1 MAISIVLA
9 LMASFMVILSGAA
22 PASAA
27 TPEYEI
33 DGRWVDQPASVERG
47 EPVVAEWRFNVN
59 DADEPPSNEPV
70 DNVTATFTVEKAFFD
85 EIPDLCKTTD
95 VEPPSS
101 ISEDGMT
108 LTCNFGTVNMGTAIV
123 VQTPVVANGITGE
136 EIVLDGTSPGGE
148 TVELPP
154 IEIVNPFVMDLQWT
168 GISDYELWDD
178 PYDPHYVDVDLQW
191 SLRLG
196 EGSDPGPDT
205 VTYRL
210 NVGTTDGSPV
220 EVGFHPSNAGQE
232 DNWGL
237 QGCTEFDFAQADGHP
252 WSHAPGHPQSTQF
265 VESCT
270 LTEVSPGVFDLTLA
284 GINYDLLNA
293 PERDSTGNPLPPNW
307 NYVASGSVWFRV
319 RTDSAGSINLSMRN
333 QPTYTAPTGQ
343 TYTETL
349 PNNASNKIYT
359 LPGGFR
365 AGYWRPYTNSGGTPN
380 DNTYRV
386 PADTTVMQ
394 WVNSVWDGDQV
405 EPNAPYGS
413 CLVFDTQYAKAVAPP
428 ADAPFAQIRGL
439 IRQGNPGWP
448 DQSGQP
454 LDNPPPIEYHTGGV
468 GDPDQFNCFTGGGW
482 STTPPA
488 DIGTVTAVRIRY
500 PHDLPRQE
508 GVDGIQLNWYTQIN
522 DDAPVGEDIWMF
534 GSSLRNG
541 VVYGIGEPWATQQVW
556 APTPGFDYPHTNGRR
571 DVVRVVLAD
580 PYIEKEAAEATLTPG
595 VAADFTLTYS
605 ATGAGLVPPT
615 VDDYQIVD
623 TLPLG
628 MTYVENSADPA
639 PVVSLDDQ
647 GRQVL
652 TWTLDGVA
660 TNEEHTLT
668 YQAIVEDG
676 IPPGTP
682 LTNTAQS
689 SLAGEE
695 STPVEETVTT
705 TTNGHTMI
713 LKTAD
718 PEYVPYVNEEGVGTG
733 SWTVAITSED
743 PTPQAF
749 TDTIDIL
756 PYIGDQRG
764 TDYHG
769 TYTLSDVVV
778 PDGATVY
785 YTAADPATLSDDPA
799 ADANGAPGAPSEL
812 WSTTRPENPT
822 AIRVIGGELR
832 SGGTFAF
839 QVLIETEGAQPQ
851 DVYVNRAQARAEHTE
866 LVMRTSAPLYVSDYA
881 VAKTSDPAP
890 GSTVKPGDTITYTIT
905 VTQEGPVAAA
915 GVFTD
920 TLTEVLDDAVYNGD
934 VAADIGTAT
943 VEGDVLSWEGVVPV
957 GEVATITFTVTV
969 KDVPTLEADG
979 ADTIVDNSVWSP
991 VCPDDVPEGEVNPC
1005 EPPPVL
1011 VGWYEYSKT
1020 ADPVPG
1026 SSVKVGEVV
1035 TYSVLIEQRGE
1046 GAVAGAFVEDDL
1058 TAVLDDAT
1066 FNDDA
1071 AATSGTV
1078 SYAEPT
1084 LRWDGDLAVGDVVTL
1099 TYSVTATA
1107 IGEGDDQLHNVVTS
1121 VCPEDDPDCFEGVC
1135 VPAPD
1140 ENPNCETTH
1149 ILGDYQVMKTSDPV
1163 TGSEVE
1169 EGDTIT
1175 YTVTVTQVGPG
1186 AVEQAGFA
1194 DDLTQVLDDATF
1206 NDDAEASAGPEP
1218 TYEEPTLA
1226 WSGPLAVGEVVTVT
1240 YSVTVTGE
1248 GDRFLKNVVT
1258 PNDPDKCVPAEV
1270 PGEVPGE
1277 VQPEAQVQPA
1287 AQVRPAAQEQE
1298 EVPAEPCTTEH
1309 INGGYTFAKTSDPVP
1324 GSVVDEDGVITYT
1337 VLISHVG
1344 TAPAEG
1350 ATIEDDLSAVLD
1362 DAEFNDDAAADSGEV
1377 SFEGETLTWTG
1388 DLEVG
1393 QVVTLTYSVTANAV
1407 GEGDDE
1413 LVNVVTDPTGEGV
1426 CVPAEDGNE
1435 GCTTDHYQ
1443 GEYTYAKTSDPEPGS
1458 EVEEG
1463 EVVTYT
1469 VTVEHVGAAP
1479 IEDAIVVDDLSQVA
1493 EVADWNDDAT
1503 ATSGQVS
1510 MDDEQLTW
1518 TGDLEVGQV
1527 VTITYSVTVGD
1538 KADATMRN
1546 VVTSPDENA
1555 VCVPAA
1561 DGNPG
1566 CQTEHHTPD
1575 EEPGP
1580 DLPDTGT
1587 SLTGWFLTGGMA
1599 LLIGGLVLA
1608 ATHRRRP
1615 FGGPGGPASLS

>member
-1 MAISIVLA
+1 MRSWRRYLSLGVVLA
-9 LMASFMVILSGAA
+9 LMSSLFVLLGGAL
-22 PASAA
+22 PAQAV

-33 DGRWVDQPASVERG
+33 RGTWVNPPPTVSRG
-47 EPVVAEWRFNVN
+47 NPVVAEWRVNVN
-59 DADEPPSNEPV
+59 DADEPPSNDPV
-70 DNVTATFTVEKAFFD
+70 DNVVATFTVEKAIFD
-85 EIPDLCKTTD
+85 EIPDLCLTEGVD
-95 VEPPSS
+95 PPSS
-101 ISEDGMT
+101 ISEDGMS
-108 LTCNFGTVNMGTAIV
+108 LTCNFGPVAMGTAIV
-123 VQTPVVANGITGE
+123 VQTPVVATGLTGE
-136 EIVLDGTSPGGE
+136 EVVLSGTGPNGD

-154 IEIVNPFVMDLQWT
+154 LLIRNTFAMDIHYGGTTEVARWN
-168 GISDYELWDD
+168 SVDD
-178 PYDPHYVDVDLQW
+178 PRYVDVDIQW

-196 EGSDPGPDT
+196 KGSDPGPQR

-210 NVGTTDGSPV
+210 NMAATTRDGTTTTNNIRVGVHPEIGSFP
-220 EVGFHPSNAGQE
+220 
-232 DNWGL
+232 DNHGDA
-237 QGCTEFDFAQADGHP
+237 GCTPFDAGRADGHP
-252 WSHAPGHPQSTQF
+252 WSEPIPNQPPEKITSF
-265 VESCT
+265 VDTCT
-270 LTEVSPGVFDLTLA
+270 LTPVAGQPGVFDLTLE
-284 GINYDLLNA
+284 GINYDLTNV
-293 PERDSTGNPLPPNW
+293 PSHDSSGVGTELGNPLPPNW
-307 NYVASGSVWFRV
+307 DYIATGSLWFRV
-319 RTDSAGSINLSMRN
+319 LTTTSGSLRLDSNE
-333 QPTYTAPTGQ
+333 PTYTSTTGL
-343 TYTETL
+343 TSRDL
-349 PNNASNKIYT
+349 PGNNVTNKSYT
-359 LPGGFR
+359 LPGNFSGAWYR
-365 AGYWRPYTNSGGTPN
+365 GWTGSGGRAW
-380 DNTYRV
+380 DDTYRV
-386 PADTTVMQ
+386 SAGTTVVQ
-394 WVNSVWDGDQV
+394 QANAGRRDLDLG
-405 EPNAPYGS
+405 PNDLVGN
-413 CLVFDTQYAKAVAPP
+413 CNVFDTQYVTYAGDLSDPNRPNFSAPVMGVDQAGAEVEP
-428 ADAPFAQIRGL
+428 RG
-439 IRQGNPGWP
+439 
-448 DQSGQP
+448 P
-454 LDNPPPIEYHTGGV
+454 LNNPPPLQYYTGPV
-468 GDPDQFNCFTGGGW
+468 GNPNNFDCGSNPAAW
-482 STTPPA
+482 STTEPA
-488 DIGTVTAVRIRY
+488 DLSTVTAVRIIY
-500 PHDLPRQE
+500 PFGLYEQEDRDL
-508 GVDGIQLNWYTQIN
+508 IQLLSWVTIN
-522 DDAPVGEDIWMF
+522 DDVPVGQDVWMF
-534 GSSLRNG
+534 GSALRRG
-541 VVYGIGEPWATQQVW
+541 EWIGPGEPWDSYVIT
-556 APTPGFDYPHTNGRR
+556 PTEGDRYPATNGRR
-571 DVVRVVLAD
+571 DILRIVTAT
-580 PYIEKEAAEATLTPG
+580 PYIQKAAAQTTVRAG
-595 VAADFTLTYS
+595 AAADFTLTYS
-605 ATGAGLVPPT
+605 ANGSGIIPET
-615 VDDYQIVD
+615 VDGYRIVD
-623 TLPLG
+623 TLPVG
-628 MTYVENSADPA
+628 MTYVAGSADPE
-639 PVVSLDDQ
+639 PVVSMSG

-652 TWTLDGVA
+652 TWTLDGVP
-660 TNEEHTLT
+660 TNEEHELT
-668 YQAIVEDG
+668 YQAMADED
-676 IPPGTP
+676 IEPGTQ
-682 LTNTAQS
+682 LTNTAS
-689 SLAGEE
+689 SSYGGE
-695 STPVEETVTT
+695 TYGPVEETVTT
-705 TTNGHTMI
+705 SANGYTTI
-713 LKTAD
+713 LKTTD
-718 PEYVPYVNEEGVGTG
+718 PEYIPYVNEEGVGQG
-733 SWTVAITSED
+733 SWTVTIESHD
-743 PTPQAF
+743 PQPQAF

-764 TDYHG
+764 TDYSG
-769 TYTLSDVVV
+769 TYTLSDVVL
-778 PDGATVY
+778 PNGGTVY
-785 YTAADPATLSDDPA
+785 YTAADPATLFDDPA
-799 ADANGAPGAPSEL
+799 HPDNGAPNAPSAL

-822 AIRVIGGELR
+822 AIRVIGGELAP
-832 SGGTFAF
+832 SGTFAF
-839 QVLIETEGAQPQ
+839 QVVIETEGAQPQ
-851 DVYVNRAQARAEHTE
+851 DVYVNRAEARAEHTE
-866 LVMRTSAPLYVSDYA
+866 LVMRTSAPLYVSDYS

-905 VTQEGPVAAA
+905 VTQEGPVPAA
-915 GVFTD
+915 GAFTD
-920 TLTEVLDDAVYNGD
+920 TLEGVLDDAVYNED
-934 VAADIGTAT
+934 ATADIGTVTYAD
-943 VEGDVLSWEGVVPV
+943 GVLSWEGVVPV
-957 GEVATITFTVTV
+957 GEVATITYTVTV

-991 VCPDDVPEGEVNPC
+991 GCPDVVEGDPTPC
-1005 EPPPVL
+1005 EPDPIL
-1011 VGWYEYSKT
+1011 VGYYKVSKT
-1020 ADPVPG
+1020 SDPAPG
-1026 SSVKVGEVV
+1026 STVGAGDVI
-1035 TYSVLIEQRGE
+1035 TYHVQITQYGE
-1046 GAVAGAFVEDDL
+1046 GAVAKGVIDDDL
-1058 TAVLDDAT
+1058 TEVLDDAT
-1066 FNDDA
+1066 WNDDA
-1071 AATSGTV
+1071 TATSGTV

-1084 LRWDGDLAVGDVVTL
+1084 LSWTGPLAVGEVVDL
-1099 TYSVTATA
+1099 TYSVTANA
-1107 IGEGDDQLHNVVTS
+1107 VGEGDDQLHNVVTS
-1121 VCPEDDPDCFEGVC
+1121 VCPEDDPECTPGPC

-1149 ILGDYQVMKTSDPV
+1149 IQGDYEVMKTSDPV

-1169 EGDTIT
+1169 EGDVIT

-1186 AVEQAGFA
+1186 AVEQATFA

-1206 NDDAEASAGPEP
+1206 NDDAVASSGPEP
-1218 TYEEPTLA
+1218 TYEEPTLSWA
-1226 WSGPLAVGEVVTVT
+1226 GPLAVGEVVTVT

-1258 PNDPDKCVPAEV
+1258 TGDLDKCVPAE
-1270 PGEVPGE
+1270 G
-1277 VQPEAQVQPA
+1277 QAEA
-1287 AQVRPAAQEQE
+1287 
-1298 EVPAEPCTTEH
+1298 CTTEH

-1575 EEPGP
+1575 AGP

-1615 FGGPGGPASLS
+1615 WSGSGGTAGLSS